1 MNAKINL
8 PPQIPAAKVEQVQN
22 RPRPCDKNLAVA
34 KEKTPTWKKKIFEK
48 NGTYFQ
54 YVFRVL
60 LTFDSVKVGY
70 RNLKWKRDT
79 NLVNYREKYP
89 LDIVNKLY
97 I

>member
-1 MNAKINL
+1 MWQKLGSRKGENPHL
-8 PPQIPAAKVEQVQN
+8 
-22 RPRPCDKNLAVA
+22 
-34 KEKTPTWKKKIFEK
+34 KKKIFEK